1 MSKSIL
7 VASPDMAFGEL
18 LRSSLMEA
26 GEYSVQYVKTGT
38 DVLASISSLVFDL
51 AFLDGE
57 IQDQPLGLL
66 IDAMRIKLPDI
77 KVVVVPLADE
87 ENFPSAQELGADAF
101 IKKPPYLPDL
111 ITITVGLLSGGSIK
125 SSAEPK
131 PDLPFDDIVLP
142 VTELAAQENLQEK
155 DELVK
160 WFSESSALAA
170 VIIKGKQLIASAGE
184 INDAAL
190 HNLIDEVQGYITPG
204 SREELIRFSSLGTGG
219 QDRLVYAAHLTPE
232 LTGVLVYEVST
243 LFSSARTESA
253 TLAQALVK
261 ASTPVSPGD
270 QIGSTWTPEA
280 QEALSAEGNLN
291 TEEKTSSEAKPDEI
305 VEKIPE
311 GAQQPIIA
319 KEVFP
324 STGPLPE
331 LIEKNATDGD
341 GEIPFPWQASEKP
354 VEETKIET
362 DREPG
367 LPSEFVQEIGRSS
380 DSVSGSI
387 PPSIPVGIESTFPA
401 EVGLPI
407 QTEPAETPS
416 LEKTDSS
423 SADDL
428 IAEIA
433 PERPDLA
440 KTAELESLK
449 SHPLQDVVQ
458 QTFVLVPG
466 DPKTFLVGELADDV
480 AKWIPE
486 ICAAHRWQL
495 NAIAIR
501 PVYMQLSIEVPNSLL
516 STETVKILRND
527 SSNYIFLKNPSWR
540 SAEAERDFWAEE
552 HLEVDPEKPINQH
565 DLRIFINRM
574 HG

>member
-26 GEYSVQYVKTGT
+26 GEYNVQYVKTGT
-38 DVLASISSLVFDL
+38 DVLASISSLIFDL

-77 KVVVVPLADE
+77 KVVVVPLAEE

-184 INDAAL
+184 ITDAAL
-190 HNLIDEVQGYITPG
+190 HNLIDELQGYITPG
-204 SREELIRFSSLGTGG
+204 SREELIRFSSLGSSE

-243 LFSSARTESA
+243 LFSSARSESA
-253 TLAQALVK
+253 TLAQALAK
-261 ASTPVSPGD
+261 ASTPVIPGE
-270 QIGSTWTPEA
+270 QLGSTWTPEA
-280 QEALSAEGNLN
+280 QEALSEDANLKM
-291 TEEKTSSEAKPDEI
+291 EEKPSSEAKPDDI

-311 GAQQPIIA
+311 GAQQPKIV
-319 KEVFP
+319 KEEFP

-331 LIEKNATDGD
+331 DSEKEKTDMA
-341 GEIPFPWQASEKP
+341 EETPFPWQASEKHI
-354 VEETKIET
+354 EETKIET
-362 DREPG
+362 GGEPE
-367 LPSEFVQEIGRSS
+367 LPSESAQEIGWSI
-380 DSVSGSI
+380 DSVPGSI
-387 PPSIPVGIESTFPA
+387 PSSIPVGIESKIPA
-401 EVGLPI
+401 EVELPI
-407 QTEPAETPS
+407 KSEPAEAPS
-416 LEKTDSS
+416 LEKAISS

-428 IAEIA
+428 IAAIA

-440 KTAELESLK
+440 KTAELEPLK
-449 SHPLQDVVQ
+449 SHPPQDVIQ

-466 DPKTFLVGELADDV
+466 DPKTFLVGELADDMT
-480 AKWIPE
+480 KWIPE

-501 PVYMQLSIEVPNSLL
+501 PVYMQLTLEVPNSLP
-516 STETVKILRND
+516 SAETVKILRND
-527 SSNYIFLKNPSWR
+527 TSNYVFLKNPSQR
-540 SAEAERDFWAEE
+540 PAEAERDFWAEE
-552 HLEVDPEKPINQH
+552 HLEVDPEKPISQH